1 MLEKDKEVYR
11 AGGIMAVL
19 GLVAI
24 VFLRN
29 LEAGFFLLGVGVVI
43 MASVSEEFRE
53 RLLEFFFSIFK
64 TLWEALS
71 KAAHLLF
78 Q

>member
-1 MLEKDKEVYR
+1 MLEKDKEAYR

-24 VFLRN
+24 VFLRD

-53 RLLEFFFSIFK
+53 KLFDFFFSIFK
-64 TLWEALS
+64 AFWETLSQAV
-71 KAAHLLF
+71 HMLF